1 MLKVFIEG
9 CVDESPSPDTLLE
22 KMVDVCNGKFQH
34 KDLKVKSSDIKE
46 NLKSYSESSKKVE
59 AALYPHFVS
68 AVNTTLLCLELV
80 DVPGTRPC
88 SSPVCFHV
96 NDPSFLKQ
104 IHQGQL
110 SERKPDIVVVSES
123 DARNHVADGTGDI
136 LERDDL
142 LLQATIRAP
151 GSELFSNNETIT
163 LKPFE
168 WRNVRTFVEFKI
180 SKKKMAKPPSSYPLS
195 SHRPTPK
202 PQYLMV
208 DQQMEENDARQSEA
222 LPAAPASASANCQP
236 PADIVKGR
244 LKVLIPNPNDKSAGG
259 YAAEMFA
266 AHTGRQHV
274 LGLVVVGDLL
284 YIWRYDRQGAIQ
296 CSALN
301 FIEDLPRFLVLL
313 FAMQRFQDCHWGLNP
328 NIDPKFEAC
337 SRSPTMTFHDQQGK
351 EIDIEL
357 ELSSDERR
365 THFGLNGRATD
376 VFPATSETLSSE
388 GPLIAKVFWA
398 EESRKSEP
406 DILQKVYEIA
416 GNNNVK
422 GRDDVEGHVPVMVCY
437 QKYLHTS
444 TALIRKRL
452 GLNVNG
458 SRVLYVIVF
467 RKLEPITAL
476 TGDDFLRAWWD
487 TVRCHFVLWTNGVRH
502 RDVSPSNLMYRIV
515 NGKIVGVLNDFDL
528 ASLGDGVTGT
538 ERTGTVPFMALD
550 LLTEKALRGEVTH
563 LYEHDA
569 ESFIWVLTW
578 ISLRYS
584 NGKPM
589 KNKALDQWLIVDA
602 VRCGQQKSAFLL
614 QSRDLLDNKNYP
626 PGKGHEYHWK
636 IVYNYL
642 GALQDR
648 SSSKPRPD
656 PLLGES
662 LKPMPPEEPETVFKK
677 IFIDPINKQ
686 HWKKRSILYVLLSV
700 AFSDPLLT
708 SGTKDLSILDRQ
720 RAFCTA
726 RAWFPSL
733 NAFVLY

>member
-1 MLKVFIEG
+1 MCLK
-9 CVDESPSPDTLLE
+9 
-22 KMVDVCNGKFQH
+22 
-34 KDLKVKSSDIKE
+34 
-46 NLKSYSESSKKVE
+46 
-59 AALYPHFVS
+59 
-68 AVNTTLLCLELV
+68 LV

-88 SSPVCFHV
+88 SSSVYFHV
-96 NDPSFLKQ
+96 NDPSLLKQ
-104 IHQGQL
+104 IHQGEL
-110 SERKPDIVVVSES
+110 SERKPDVVVSES
-123 DARNHVADGTGDI
+123 DASKHVADDTHNI
-136 LERDDL
+136 LSREEFL
-142 LLQATIRAP
+142 LKAATNPLA
-151 GSELFSNNETIT
+151 
-163 LKPFE
+163 
-168 WRNVRTFVEFKI
+168 WCNVRMFVEFKT
-180 SKKKMAKPPSSYPLS
+180 SKKEMAKPPSSYPLS
-195 SHRPTPK
+195 SHK
-202 PQYLMV
+202 PPPNPRYLMV

-222 LPAAPASASANCQP
+222 LPAAPASASANSQP
-236 PADIVKGR
+236 PADARRSSHLQLPGAETSQSGSNSCKMSSEGAQSEPKRQKSESKRRHPVIVQ
-244 LKVLIPNPNDKSAGG
+244 AAG

-266 AHTGRQHV
+266 AHTGQQHV
-274 LGLVVVGDLL
+274 LGLVIVGDLL

-328 NIDPKFEAC
+328 NIDPKFKPC

-365 THFGLNGRATD
+365 THFGLNGRATN

-388 GPLIAKVFWA
+388 GPLIARVFWA

-422 GRDDVEGHVPVMVCY
+422 GRDDVEGHVPAMVCY

-515 NGKIVGVLNDFDL
+515 DGMIVGVLIDFDL

-550 LLTEKALRGEVTH
+550 LLTEEALRGEVKH
-563 LYEHDA
+563 PYEHDA
-569 ESFIWVLTW
+569 ESFIWLLTW

-584 NGKPM
+584 NGQPM
-589 KNKALDQWLIVDA
+589 KNKALDKWLIVDA
-602 VRCGQQKSAFLL
+602 VTCREKKWDFLG
-614 QSRDLLDNKNYP
+614 QSRGLLNNKNYP

-686 HWKKRSILYVLLSV
+686 HWKKV
-700 AFSDPLLT
+700 
-708 SGTKDLSILDRQ
+708 
-720 RAFCTA
+720 
-726 RAWFPSL
+726 
-733 NAFVLY
+733 FVGMDWAKTL